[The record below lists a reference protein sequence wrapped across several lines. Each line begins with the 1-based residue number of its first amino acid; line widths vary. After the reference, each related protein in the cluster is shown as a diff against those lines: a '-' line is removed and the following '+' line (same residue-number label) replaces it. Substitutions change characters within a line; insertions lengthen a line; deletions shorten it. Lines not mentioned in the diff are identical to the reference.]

1 MNFRERIFIK
11 KNVVKINYFINIKI
25 FILNYVNIIFVI
37 KNKLL
42 KIFLSKFCK
51 LRFINNKFILN
62 VIYITLIKL
71 IIKNYIENL

>member
-11 KNVVKINYFINIKI
+11 KNIVKINYFIDIKI
-25 FILNYVNIIFVI
+25 FILNFVNVVFVI

-51 LRFINNKFILN
+51 LRFVDNKFALN

-71 IIKNYIENL
+71 IIENYIENL